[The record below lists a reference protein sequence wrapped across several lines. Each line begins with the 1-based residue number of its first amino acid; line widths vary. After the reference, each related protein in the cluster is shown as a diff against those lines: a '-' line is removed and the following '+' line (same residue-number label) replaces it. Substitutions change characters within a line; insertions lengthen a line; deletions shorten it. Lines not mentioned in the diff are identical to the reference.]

1 MTENDIEKIARM
13 WEYPH
18 ETMIDKAYE
27 ALKYM
32 EDTIVG
38 IDKSQSV
45 IYV

>member
-18 ETMIDKAYE
+18 ETTMNKTYE

-38 IDKSQSV
+38 IEKSQSV